1 MQGHMG
7 KEPSKGC
14 LFCGIASNV
23 VSHYRVFEDDTTV
36 AFLDSHPVFLGHILV
51 IPKTHYENL
60 ESFPEQMLGAFFFNV
75 RLLSNAVEKAT
86 HSDGTF
92 LAVNNKVS
100 QSVPHIHVHI
110 VPRRFGDGLRGFFW
124 PRQSYASE
132 QQALDVQKAINRE
145 VMRLQQSL

>member
-1 MQGHMG
+1 MQRYLG

-14 LFCGIASNV
+14 TFCGIASNT
-23 VSHYRVFEDDTTV
+23 VSHYRVFEDDISV
-36 AFLDSHPVFLGHILV
+36 AFLDSHPVFLGHVLI

-75 RLLSNAVEKAT
+75 RLLSRAVESAT

-92 LAVNNKVS
+92 IAVNNKVS

-110 VPRRFGDGLRGFFW
+110 VPRRFKDGLKGFFW
-124 PRQSYASE
+124 PRQSYKGEEEKA
-132 QQALDVQKAINRE
+132 AMQKLIKDE
-145 VMRLQQSL
+145 IKRLGV